1 MFILCQKKDT
11 IVNLKKVQAINIHL
25 QNRKE
30 VCAWFN
36 VNENYKNSVLL
47 GVYET
52 EERAKEVLQEIIKA
66 YKGNIFYMGIE
77 NKVVYEMPEK

>member
-30 VCAWFN
+30 VCA
-36 VNENYKNSVLL
+36 
-47 GVYET
+47 
-52 EERAKEVLQEIIKA
+52 
-66 YKGNIFYMGIE
+66 
-77 NKVVYEMPEK
+77 